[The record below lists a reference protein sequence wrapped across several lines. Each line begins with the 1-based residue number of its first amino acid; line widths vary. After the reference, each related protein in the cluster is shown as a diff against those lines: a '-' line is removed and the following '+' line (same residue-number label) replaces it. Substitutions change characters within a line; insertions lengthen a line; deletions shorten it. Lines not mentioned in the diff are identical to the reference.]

1 MSQAKL
7 QAAQELILEEH
18 YAAARVLLGTIR
30 DDPAALN
37 LLDQLNELT
46 PGAHP
51 FIQWEYSEL
60 SWRMIGFIEGI
71 PDSYS
76 PADAVIHRFAL
87 TAHHYNELRVTDL
100 EVSSIDYR
108 VGHNLGVFSE
118 TDTSTFRARF
128 NPDVRAFERLFQEEQ
143 AAFRAFQPVILRE
156 LNQLLEVAVRAHV
169 IRLGAEGWE
178 LTFVR
183 ERRPEVWLDLHE
195 IVRQYMEE
203 LCSIYYLKRRIA

>member
-18 YAAARVLLGTIR
+18 YAAARILLGTIR
-30 DDPAALN
+30 DDPAAVN

-46 PGAHP
+46 PDAHP

-71 PDSYS
+71 PDNYS

-87 TAHHYNELRVTDL
+87 IAHDYSDLRATEL

-108 VGHNLGVFSE
+108 VGRNLGVFSE
-118 TDTSTFRARF
+118 TDTSAFRSRF
-128 NPDVRAFERLFQEEQ
+128 NPDVRAFERLFLEERE
-143 AAFRAFQPVILRE
+143 AFRAFQPVILRE
-156 LNQLLEVAVRAHV
+156 LNQLMEIAVRAHL
-169 IRLGAEGWE
+169 IRLGTEGWE
-178 LTFVR
+178 LIFVR
-183 ERRPEVWLDLHE
+183 ERKPEVWLDLHE
-195 IVRQYMEE
+195 IVRQHMEE